1 VTTTVDEATYVGGP
15 ADGHPV
21 AFVHGA
27 GLSWRMWLPQLR
39 ALEDEY
45 RVVAPDLPGHGRRAD
60 EPFTFDAAVRVL
72 DDLLRDETDEP
83 ALVVGQSL
91 GGYVAVEYAARRPA
105 RVAGLVLSGA
115 SADYQG
121 VLGVTTWI
129 AGLLDR
135 VRAAISPLDGRVREG
150 VEADLED
157 GPLPPDI
164 VAAVVDGG
172 ISLAGYGQG
181 AMAMVGVDFPTKL
194 RRFDG
199 PVLLLNGAAERLDP
213 DTADTP
219 APTLPAVETDE
230 IPDAGHT
237 CSIECPDEYT
247 AIVREF
253 ATDRVWAGAGEAI
266 VGSGSEA

>member
-27 GLSWRMWLPQLR
+27 GLSWRMWLPRLR

-45 RVVAPDLPGHGRRAD
+45 RVVTPDLPGHGRRAD

-72 DDLLRDETDEP
+72 DDLHRDEVDEP

-91 GGYVAVEYAARRPA
+91 CGYVAVEYAARRPA

-115 SADYQG
+115 SADYRG
-121 VLGVTTWI
+121 VLGVTTWV

-135 VRAAISPLDGRVREG
+135 VRAAIGPLDGRFREG

-157 GPLPPDI
+157 GP
-164 VAAVVDGG
+164 
-172 ISLAGYGQG
+172 
-181 AMAMVGVDFPTKL
+181 
-194 RRFDG
+194 
-199 PVLLLNGAAERLDP
+199 
-213 DTADTP
+213 P
-219 APTLPAVETDE
+219 APTHPAVESDE

-237 CSIECPDEYT
+237 CSTECPDEYT

-253 ATDRVWAGAGEAI
+253 ATDRGWAGAGEAI
-266 VGSGSEA
+266 VGAGSEA